1 MSSLE
6 LNKIAGA
13 VLVGGIVALA
23 SGIIANQLVQPETHE
38 TQAVAIAGAEDTGET
53 PAAEEDAGLE
63 PVGPLLASADVA
75 AGESISKRCAS
86 CHSFEQGGPNK
97 VGPNLW
103 NIVGAPHGHA
113 EGFSYSDAIAGI
125 EGPWTYEDLNAFLA
139 NPREYAP
146 GTKMTFAGLKS
157 VEDRANLIAW
167 LRTLSDDPQP
177 LPEPTAAAEP
187 AEEAAEGAET
197 VPAEDAELTAPAAP
211 AATAQPGEATEGDG
225 AQQAAAPEGGA
236 PEAEGIGAL
245 LANADPANGEKIA
258 RRCAA
263 CHSFEQGGPNKV
275 GPNLWNVVGAPHGH
289 AEGYNYSD
297 AIAGIEGPW
306 TYEQLDAFLANP
318 REYAPGTKMTFAG
331 IRKPEDRADLI
342 AWLRSL
348 SDNPQPLP

>member
-103 NIVGAPHGHA
+103 NVVGAPHGHA
-113 EGFSYSDAIAGI
+113 EGFSYSDAIASI

-146 GTKMTFAGLKS
+146 GTKMTFAGLRD

-167 LRTLSDDPQP
+167 LRSLSDDPQP

-187 AEEAAEGAET
+187 ADETAEGVET
-197 VPAEDAELTAPAAP
+197 VPADEAELTAPTAP
-211 AATAQPGEATEGDG
+211 AATAQPGDADE
-225 AQQAAAPEGGA
+225 AAPATGPNSEGAEGG
-236 PEAEGIGAL
+236 GIGAL
-245 LANADPANGEKIA
+245 LATADPAAGEKIA

-263 CHSFEQGGPNKV
+263 CHSFEQGAPNKI
-275 GPNLWNVVGAPHGH
+275 GPNLWDVVGAPHGH
-289 AEGYNYSD
+289 VEGFNYSD

-306 TYEQLDAFLANP
+306 TYEQLDAFLTNP

-348 SDNPQPLP
+348 SDDPQPLP